1 MNSLNH
7 KSITPAQDA
16 VTRSKDTFKVYQTYL
31 MEGTDGLSWSYP
43 KVAYLLLLKE
53 KYLLFGLFS

>member
-1 MNSLNH
+1 MNSLNQ

-16 VTRSKDTFKVYQTYL
+16 AANRSKDEGKTFKVYQTFL
-31 MEGTDGLSWSYP
+31 MEGIEGLSLAYP

-53 KYLLFGLFS
+53 KYVG